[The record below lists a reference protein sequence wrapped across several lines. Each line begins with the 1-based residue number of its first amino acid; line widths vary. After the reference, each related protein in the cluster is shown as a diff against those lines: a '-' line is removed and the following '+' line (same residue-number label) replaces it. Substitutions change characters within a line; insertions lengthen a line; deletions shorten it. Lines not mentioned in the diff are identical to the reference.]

1 MLQNISFLICLCD
14 KTYKKPCFS
23 AEKCYIIWLNRAF
36 ACIFA
41 AVKNKKAIF
50 AKRSLS
56 EGEALVYFLKIRS
69 RRKRQ
74 LKDAPIKFNIKMMI

>member
-1 MLQNISFLICLCD
+1 MWNKINDMLQNISFLICLCD

-41 AVKNKKAIF
+41 AVKNKKAI
-50 AKRSLS
+50 LS
-56 EGEALVYFLKIRS
+56 EGEALFISWKSGVGEKG
-69 RRKRQ
+69 
-74 LKDAPIKFNIKMMI
+74 N

>member
-41 AVKNKKAIF
+41 AVKIR
-50 AKRSLS
+50 KRSFS

>member
-14 KTYKKPCFS
+14 KTYKKSCFS

-41 AVKNKKAIF
+41 AVKNKKAI
-50 AKRSLS
+50 
-56 EGEALVYFLKIRS
+56 
-69 RRKRQ
+69 
-74 LKDAPIKFNIKMMI
+74 P

>member
-14 KTYKKPCFS
+14 KTYKKPCLS

-41 AVKNKKAIF
+41 AVKNKKAI
-50 AKRSLS
+50 L
-56 EGEALVYFLKIRS
+56 
-69 RRKRQ
+69 
-74 LKDAPIKFNIKMMI
+74 